1 MGNGGPGRLS
11 DQPTR
16 DCLPALREGVKMRH
30 PGIEPGPPRWQRG
43 IITTRLM
50 THVTWDPPPRG
61 PAGIESP
68 GSNPQTQG
76 SGCAPGIESPSPLVL
91 LLPPAAPGGT
101 AVPGPRPGMVQAPEA
116 RHGSKMRLIN
126 WMVYDHRIRD

>member
-11 DQPTR
+11 AQPTR

-50 THVTWDPPPRG
+50 THVTWDPHPRG

-76 SGCAPGIESPSPLVL
+76 SGCAPGIESPNPIA
-91 LLPPAAPGGT
+91 LPPRSIVATRGT
-101 AVPGPRPGMVQAPEA
+101 RRYCSTGATT
-116 RHGSKMRLIN
+116 RHGASTRGPARLKDEIN
-126 WMVYDHRIRD
+126 QLDGL